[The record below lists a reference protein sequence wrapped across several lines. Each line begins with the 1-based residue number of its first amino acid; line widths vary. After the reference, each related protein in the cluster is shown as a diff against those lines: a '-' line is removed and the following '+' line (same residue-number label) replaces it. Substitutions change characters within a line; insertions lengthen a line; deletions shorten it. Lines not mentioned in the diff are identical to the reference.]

1 MLRRSIGSALFV
13 DYENVGRS
21 ALANSVPNWLA
32 WLEEGEFE
40 EKKRRRRMIEKRV
53 YLNPSLE
60 KHKPVFEQCGFSVVV
75 CDKFTALKNSADIRI
90 ALDMFELASTNRS
103 IQEFILFSS
112 DSDFIPVIQKLAL
125 RNKEAAVIV
134 DQTKEGIY
142 SAYRYQADTL
152 IPLVDLLGAVTY
164 ERPQRN
170 FFGFKIKK
178 APAAAQSASGPGA
191 SCGNAARAG
200 NLKRRFGKKNRGRKG
215 CAAPNANRCRCR
227 ADRPP
232 RRTTAEVI
240 HRPEN
245 GRDSPQV
252 D

>member
-178 APAAAQSASGPGA
+178 APAAAQSASGPAPYAETQPVQGTSKEGSA
-191 SCGNAARAG
+191 KKTAAAKAAQPQTPIDAAAARIVR
-200 NLKRRFGKKNRGRKG
+200 L
-215 CAAPNANRCRCR
+215 AAQ
-227 ADRPP
+227 RPKLFIGQK
-232 RRTTAEVI
+232 TVET
-240 HRPEN
+240 H
-245 GRDSPQV
+245 PQV